1 MTPRRTAPALVFALL
16 AACRSVAAPTA
27 PVAAP
32 TRPPVAPLTAV
43 APSPAPPASPA
54 RCGDR
59 DACLAEGVALLE
71 DLLPRV
77 DDDPDGARRTLRA
90 SRSPAARAWAAWLAH
105 RAGDDADAEAV
116 LAELATE
123 GERPTLAPD
132 DARGPGARALW
143 LAREHVDLLAA
154 EAPRLVDALP
164 CAVFERDSAE
174 AARAFGPVHGST
186 RDAVVAPFK
195 RRCVTAVL
203 DRHLGA
209 QARAQ
214 ALAADEA
221 LARALFRV
229 WPQPAEGTL
238 WVGVS
243 IAAREVVRDSLLGVA
258 PDDRATDVAMREVVG
273 RLAADDPRALAR
285 VGSYRRAAEAQVGV
299 FARTLCALAAAR
311 GRPMSGGQC
320 TRRAYTVTLATF
332 TTWVGALQGR

>member
-1 MTPRRTAPALVFALL
+1 M
-16 AACRSVAAPTA
+16 
-27 PVAAP
+27 
-32 TRPPVAPLTAV
+32 
-43 APSPAPPASPA
+43 
-54 RCGDR
+54 
-59 DACLAEGVALLE
+59 
-71 DLLPRV
+71 
-77 DDDPDGARRTLRA
+77 
-90 SRSPAARAWAAWLAH
+90 
-105 RAGDDADAEAV
+105 
-116 LAELATE
+116 
-123 GERPTLAPD
+123 
-132 DARGPGARALW
+132 
-143 LAREHVDLLAA
+143 
-154 EAPRLVDALP
+154 
-164 CAVFERDSAE
+164 FERDGAE

-195 RRCVTAVL
+195 RRCVAAVL

-221 LARALFRV
+221 LARALFRA

-311 GRPMSGGQC
+311 GQPLSGGQC

-332 TTWVGALQGR
+332 TTWVGALQGQ